1 MAMLALLAI
10 PALVLYLARCFRVY
24 LRNSEQYSR
33 IPAVGSDNLL
43 YSFWTAV
50 RCIYESPVVF
60 EEGYRRYKGRV
71 FRVPQL
77 TGWLVLPIKHI
88 LRTSRPHIHWDPLSA
103 RAHIMWGSYVTPSI
117 RILQP
122 SCLLWSTR

>member
-1 MAMLALLAI
+1 MPVSCGGGHKEATSSIVPSPRLPQGSCYNMAMLALLAI

-24 LRNSEQYSR
+24 LRNSEQYVRPQCFWTHDMNAFWQRR

-60 EEGYRRYKGRV
+60 EEGYRRV
-71 FRVPQL
+71 C
-77 TGWLVLPIKHI
+77 
-88 LRTSRPHIHWDPLSA
+88 SES
-103 RAHIMWGSYVTPSI
+103 
-117 RILQP
+117 
-122 SCLLWSTR
+122 